1 VQLTRS
7 QALTHMSESRERR
20 VVNVVRPAP
29 EGGLQPERAMRALCR
44 EALSLRSALEM
55 DCWISSL
62 LGQIW
67 EQRGA
72 APPVEEL
79 DRTFALGVPMMEQIA
94 RYGGPGAR
102 LTLHAVASV
111 DRGGLGV
118 RCGQLAQ
125 ELSRQ
130 RLPRWVRPHGP
141 MTLSDALMATVPDD
155 GEVIFLQASGGG
167 RTTHTV
173 SVFVDLRQ
181 GGIAKHIALLE
192 PINVWADSAF
202 GADGQLG
209 AEGVPI
215 PAARASERI
224 VEAIRR
230 TDERRHPVLGETFV
244 QLRAFALARAGSHV
258 GGGADAAWLN

>member
-1 VQLTRS
+1 
-7 QALTHMSESRERR
+7 
-20 VVNVVRPAP
+20 
-29 EGGLQPERAMRALCR
+29 MRALCR

-55 DCWISSL
+55 DCWVSSL

-72 APPVEEL
+72 APPVREL

-102 LTLHAVASV
+102 LTLEAVAAV
-111 DRGGLGV
+111 ERGGLGV

-125 ELSRQ
+125 ELPRQ
-130 RLPRWVRPHGP
+130 RIPRWARAQGSV
-141 MTLSDALMATVPDD
+141 TLSGALIATVPGD

-167 RTTHTV
+167 RITHTV

-181 GGIAKHIALLE
+181 GGIAKHIALLQ
-192 PINVWADSAF
+192 PIGVWADEAL
-202 GADGQLG
+202 GPDGQLG
-209 AEGVPI
+209 AEGVPVA
-215 PAARASERI
+215 PARAGERI

-230 TDERRHPVLGETFV
+230 TDEYDDPILGETFV
-244 QLRAFALARAGSHV
+244 ELRAFALARAGSHA
-258 GGGADAAWLN
+258 GSHAGSRAGMGDGAAWLN

>member
-1 VQLTRS
+1 
-7 QALTHMSESRERR
+7 MSESRERR
-20 VVNVVRPAP
+20 VVSVVRPAP
-29 EGGLQPERAMRALCR
+29 EGGLQPERAVRALCR
-44 EALSLRSALEM
+44 EAQSLRSALEM

-72 APPVEEL
+72 APPVREF

-111 DRGGLGV
+111 ERGGLGV
-118 RCGQLAQ
+118 RCSQLAD
-125 ELSRQ
+125 ELKRQ
-130 RLPRWVRPHGP
+130 RLPRWARNLGR
-141 MTLSDALMATVPDD
+141 MTLSGALIATVPKD

-167 RTTHTV
+167 RVTHTV

-181 GGIAKHIALLE
+181 DGIAKHIALVQ
-192 PINVWADSAF
+192 PIAVWADEAL
-202 GADGQLG
+202 GPDGELG
-209 AEGVPI
+209 AEGVPVT
-215 PAARASERI
+215 PAHASRRI

-230 TDERRHPVLGETFV
+230 TDECADPILGETFAE
-244 QLRAFALARAGSHV
+244 LRALALARAGSHPGTEV
-258 GGGADAAWLN
+258 GVAWLN

>member
-1 VQLTRS
+1 MT
-7 QALTHMSESRERR
+7 
-20 VVNVVRPAP
+20 VVRPAP
-29 EGGLQPERAMRALCR
+29 EGALQPERAVRGLCR
-44 EALSLRSALEM
+44 EALTLRSALEM

-72 APPVEEL
+72 APPVQDL
-79 DRTFALGVPMMEQIA
+79 DWTFALGSSMMEQIA

-130 RLPRWVRPHGP
+130 RLPKWARQQGL
-141 MTLSDALMATVPDD
+141 MKLSGAMIATVPDD
-155 GEVIFLQASGGG
+155 GEAIFMQISGGG
-167 RTTHTV
+167 RVTHTV

-192 PINVWADSAF
+192 PIGVWVHEAF
-202 GADGQLG
+202 GPDGALG
-209 AEGVPI
+209 TEGLRIAPE
-215 PAARASERI
+215 RASGRI
-224 VEAIRR
+224 IEAIRR
-230 TDERRHPVLGETFV
+230 TDEHEQPVLGETFV
-244 QLRAFALARAGSHV
+244 ELRAFALARAASQSGSGARSAAGLRPGAGSRSGAGA
-258 GGGADAAWLN
+258 GGDAAWLN

>member
-1 VQLTRS
+1 
-7 QALTHMSESRERR
+7 MSESRERR

-29 EGGLQPERAMRALCR
+29 EGGLQPERAVRALCR

-72 APPVEEL
+72 APPVQEL
-79 DRTFALGVPMMEQIA
+79 DLTFALGVPMMEQIA

-102 LTLHAVASV
+102 LTLQAVASV

-118 RCGQLAQ
+118 RCGQLVQA
-125 ELSRQ
+125 LPHQ
-130 RLPRWVRPHGP
+130 RLPRWARHQGAL
-141 MTLSDALMATVPDD
+141 TLSAARTATVPED

-167 RTTHTV
+167 RVTHTV

-181 GGIAKHIALLE
+181 GGIAKHIALLQ
-192 PINVWADSAF
+192 PIRACGPTGRSDLTVSWAW
-202 GADGQLG
+202 
-209 AEGVPI
+209 
-215 PAARASERI
+215 RAS
-224 VEAIRR
+224 
-230 TDERRHPVLGETFV
+230 
-244 QLRAFALARAGSHV
+244 
-258 GGGADAAWLN
+258 W

>member
-1 VQLTRS
+1 
-7 QALTHMSESRERR
+7 MSESRERR
-20 VVNVVRPAP
+20 VVRVVRPAP
-29 EGGLQPERAMRALCR
+29 ESGLQPERAVRALCR
-44 EALSLRSALEM
+44 EALTLRSALEM

-72 APPVEEL
+72 APPVTEL

-102 LTLHAVASV
+102 LLLHAVASV

-130 RLPRWVRPHGP
+130 RLPRWARHLGSV
-141 MTLSDALMATVPDD
+141 TLSGALIATVPGD

-167 RTTHTV
+167 RSAH
-173 SVFVDLRQ
+173 SVGVHRPAPGWDRQ
-181 GGIAKHIALLE
+181 AHRAAAADRRMGGRR
-192 PINVWADSAF
+192 VRTRR
-202 GADGQLG
+202 
-209 AEGVPI
+209 
-215 PAARASERI
+215 RAGCGGGEDTAGTGGERL

-230 TDERRHPVLGETFV
+230 ADECEEPVLGETFV
-244 QLRAFALARAGSHV
+244 ELRALALARAGSRRERA
-258 GGGADAAWLN
+258 GEAAWLN